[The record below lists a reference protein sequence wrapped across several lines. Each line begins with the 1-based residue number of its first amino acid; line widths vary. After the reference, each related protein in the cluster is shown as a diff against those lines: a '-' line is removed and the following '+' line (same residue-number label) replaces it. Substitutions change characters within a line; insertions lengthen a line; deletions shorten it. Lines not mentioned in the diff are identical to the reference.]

1 LPDTDGQQREREG
14 SERRSGRGPI
24 SRNRIE
30 SLSDL
35 VFGLTLSIGALT
47 LITTPPTSPD
57 EMNARIIAFF
67 FNFVILI
74 AIWVQYTTI
83 MFRLPL
89 EKGRVV
95 LANIVLLLLI
105 ILSTYLITG
114 IQWVSPP
121 IPIPA
126 NTALDAYSSQLY
138 SLDLAAVSGILAFFS
153 YQLGI
158 EEKHL
163 LPREYLAKARLARNV
178 QVVFVVVL
186 LVAALPQFWEWGIAQ
201 IPLRFDA
208 WWILLLGIIFL
219 DAKMFSDPGDKASAV
234 ATRSQ

>member
-1 LPDTDGQQREREG
+1 LPDTDGEQKERG
-14 SERRSGRGPI
+14 LRGPI
-24 SRNRIE
+24 SRTRIE

-35 VFGLTLSIGALT
+35 IFGLTLSIGALT
-47 LITTPPTSPD
+47 LIAAPPTSPG
-57 EMNARIIAFF
+57 EINARIIAFF
-67 FNFVILI
+67 FNFVVLI

-83 MFRLPL
+83 MSRLPV

-105 ILSTYLITG
+105 ILSTYVFNG
-114 IQWVSPP
+114 VQYVSPP
-121 IPIPA
+121 LPIPA

-138 SLDLAAVSGILAFFS
+138 SLDLAAISGILAFFS

-163 LPREYLAKARLARNV
+163 LSREYLAKARLARNL
-178 QVVFVVVL
+178 QAIFVVIL
-186 LVAALPQFWEWGIAQ
+186 LVAALPQFWEWSVAQ

-208 WWILLLGIIFL
+208 WWIILFGIIYL
-219 DAKMFSDPGDKASAV
+219 DAKMFSDPRDKGS
-234 ATRSQ
+234 RS

>member
-1 LPDTDGQQREREG
+1 LPDTDGQQKEREE
-14 SERRSGRGPI
+14 SEKHGRRGPI

-47 LITTPPTSPD
+47 LIATPPTSPG
-57 EMNARIIAFF
+57 EMNTRIVAFF

-83 MFRLPL
+83 MSRLPV

-105 ILSTYLITG
+105 ILSTYLING
-114 IQWVSPP
+114 VQWVSPP

-126 NTALDAYSSQLY
+126 NTVLDAYSSQLY
-138 SLDLAAVSGILAFFS
+138 SLDLAAVSAILAFFS

-163 LPREYLAKARLARNV
+163 LSRQYLAKATLARNL
-178 QVVFVVVL
+178 QAIFVVIF
-186 LVAALPQFWEWGIAQ
+186 LVAALPQFWEWSIAQ

-208 WWILLLGIIFL
+208 WWIVLLGIIFL
-219 DAKMFSDPGDKASAV
+219 DAKMFTDPGDKGSTV
-234 ATRSQ
+234 AKSL